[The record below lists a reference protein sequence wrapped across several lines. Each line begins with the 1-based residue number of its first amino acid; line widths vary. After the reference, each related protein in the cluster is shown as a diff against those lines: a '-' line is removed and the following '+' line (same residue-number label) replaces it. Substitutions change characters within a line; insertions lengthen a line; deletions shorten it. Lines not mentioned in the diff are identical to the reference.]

1 MRATKSNICCEAL
14 FPRYRR
20 RKRVLSRRQFRM
32 RSLAG
37 RWSKDKAAPS
47 IARSGPADV
56 LAPPCR
62 PDWPAPGRSPA
73 AKRRSFRPA
82 GRLSSTTRIFSPCR
96 IRWSRRHGV
105 GEYAAVA
112 FDLMPSVSCTM
123 SSARNARSPGSM
135 RSAASGSVDALQ
147 RRFNGVFEIGRAPAP
162 RRAQGLPGVFHNR
175 AVCGDNLVATGSRMT
190 RQHAVR
196 YWAPRRSDSTGA

>member
-1 MRATKSNICCEAL
+1 MRATKSNICCEA
-14 FPRYRR
+14 FFRRYRR

-37 RWSKDKAAPS
+37 RRSKDKAAPS

-62 PDWPAPGRSPA
+62 PAPGRSRA
-73 AKRRSFRPA
+73 ANRRTFQPA
-82 GRLSSTTRIFSPCR
+82 GRLLSSTTGIFSPCR

-105 GEYAAVA
+105 PQDAAVA

-123 SSARNARSPGSM
+123 WSAR
-135 RSAASGSVDALQ
+135 DAPFTWFHEERCKRQ
-147 RRFNGVFEIGRAPAP
+147 RRCSQPRFEIGRVPAP
-162 RRAQGLPGVFHNR
+162 RSAPKPCRRLSQPGR
-175 AVCGDNLVATGSRMT
+175 
-190 RQHAVR
+190 VR
-196 YWAPRRSDSTGA
+196 

>member
-37 RWSKDKAAPS
+37 RRSKDKAAPS

-62 PDWPAPGRSPA
+62 PDRPAPGRSRA
-73 AKRRSFRPA
+73 ANRRSFRPA

-105 GEYAAVA
+105 PQDAAVA

-123 SSARNARSPGSM
+123 WSARDAPFTWFHEERCKRQRRCSTTAFSK
-135 RSAASGSVDALQ
+135 SAAFSRQGVPPRPS
-147 RRFNGVFEIGRAPAP
+147 RRLSQPA
-162 RRAQGLPGVFHNR
+162 R
-175 AVCGDNLVATGSRMT
+175 
-190 RQHAVR
+190 VR
-196 YWAPRRSDSTGA
+196 